1 MSNLL
6 LSQEAEFRIQKEGSL
21 SMRYIYIYIYIYIKT
36 TKSFQNLMCQTK
48 MQKTKNTFF

>member
-21 SMRYIYIYIYIYIKT
+21 SMRYIYIYIYIKT